1 VPEVAEENPEA
12 FVKRFSWFS
21 LALPATVAMLAS
33 VAGSGCFWATT
44 KSEGQK
50 LRNDLTLVQ
59 TRLDAKEKTL
69 DDQIAQLQKVLEDAT
84 RVLKRNSADIGAD
97 VDSLRSDVRT
107 ANGLV
112 TTVNNSIAELKQ
124 AFDIYR
130 KGNDARLDALEQ
142 RVVQIE
148 SGKATASSSPEE
160 LWKLGSAAFEA
171 ARYNDAIDVFKRL
184 SQTYPTHERADDA
197 VYFRGQAY
205 SNLKDWDHAIGVYQ
219 QLYEKYPDSSLADDG
234 LYFAAVAAGQLKNC
248 TEARTY
254 LGLIKQKYP
263 KSNVSKQADELD
275 KALKKDQKNKAKC
288 TS

>member
-1 VPEVAEENPEA
+1 
-12 FVKRFSWFS
+12 VKRFSWFS
-21 LALPATVAMLAS
+21 LSLPAAVAMLAS

-44 KSEGQK
+44 KSEGQQ
-50 LRNDLTLVQ
+50 LRKDLTLVQ

-84 RVLKRNSADIGAD
+84 KVLKRNSADIGAD
-97 VDSLRSDVRT
+97 VDSLRNDVRT

-112 TTVNNSIAELKQ
+112 TTVNNSIADLKQ
-124 AFDIYR
+124 AFDTYR

-171 ARYNDAIDVFKRL
+171 ARYNDAIDIFKRL

-219 QLYEKYPDSSLADDG
+219 QLYDKYPDSSLADDG

-263 KSNVSKQADELD
+263 KSNVTKQADDLD
-275 KALKKDQKNKAKC
+275 KALKKDLKNKAKC